1 MNILNTVVSGIGN
14 MYEIANAVYVAVL
27 SVLSAMV
34 LYHSVYTVIGLI
46 TTRKFRKTENK
57 HKYAVCIA
65 ARNEEAVIGNLLDS
79 IAKQDYPQELV
90 TVFVVADNCTDS
102 TADVCREKGAVCYE
116 RFDNVHKT
124 KGFALQ
130 FLFKNIEKDY
140 GIDAFEG
147 YFIFD
152 ADNLLNN
159 DYITRMNEAFDE
171 GEKIITSYRNTKN
184 FDENW
189 IASTY
194 AIHWLRSIRFNHRAR
209 SVLRLATNIQGTGFL
224 FANELVKDGWNY
236 TSLTEDRAFTAD
248 AVANGYPISYCD
260 AAMFYDEQPTNLKIA
275 LRQRIRWSKGHLM
288 AFTESGPKIF
298 KHIFT
303 GVRRKDKENKNTAF
317 GKRLIEAIRC
327 RWASYDIFTL
337 LLPSAVIKAG
347 LWLLVSVIMCACF
360 RYCEGIGADESLLI
374 FRTNNFLSQI
384 LNFIFGDIYISAA
397 PGLQAAL
404 KSVLLAATWNLLGK
418 LNYHI
423 SVMLIAACVFVT
435 EHKRI
440 IKMPLYKKVFYCI
453 TWPIF
458 DIIGRWTTYFALFMK
473 VEWKPIPHTSTV
485 TIGEIEKASKE
496 LIKK

>member
-1 MNILNTVVSGIGN
+1 MNILNTIVSSIGN
-14 MYEIANAVYVAVL
+14 SYEIANTIYLTVL
-27 SVLSAMV
+27 SVLSVMV

-79 IAKQDYPQELV
+79 IAKQDYPKELV

-102 TADVCREKGAVCYE
+102 TADVCIKKGAVCYE
-116 RFDNVHKT
+116 RFDNIHKT

-140 GIDAFEG
+140 GIDNFEG
-147 YFIFD
+147 YFVFD
-152 ADNLLNN
+152 ADNLLNS

-303 GVRRKDKENKNTAF
+303 GVRRKNNENKNVTF
-317 GKRLIEAIRC
+317 GKRFIEAIRC

-360 RYCEGIGADESLLI
+360 RYCEGIGADESLLV

-384 LNFIFGDIYISAA
+384 LNFIFGDIYVTAA

-404 KSVLLAATWNLLGK
+404 KSVLLTVVWNLLGK

-423 SVMLIAACVFVT
+423 SVMLLAACVFVT
-435 EHKRI
+435 ERKRI
-440 IKMPLYKKVFYCI
+440 IKMPLYKKIFYCI

-496 LIKK
+496 LVKK